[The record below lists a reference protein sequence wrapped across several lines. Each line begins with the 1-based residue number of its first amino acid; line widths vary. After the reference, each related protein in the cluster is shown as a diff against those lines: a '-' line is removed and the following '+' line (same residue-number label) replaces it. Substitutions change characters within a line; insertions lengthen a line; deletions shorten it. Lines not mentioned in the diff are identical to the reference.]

1 MKGVV
6 SAGSIPTAET
16 GARILADGGNAIDA
30 AVGAC
35 MAVSA
40 GEPTLTSLAGGGMMI
55 LHLAK
60 TNQTIIHDFF
70 GDAPKLKQSEVDG
83 LDFYP
88 IELDYGPT
96 TQRFY
101 VGRGAAGVPGVLPG
115 LCSAL
120 DHWGTMPLRDV
131 IAPACRLLRH
141 GAVIGAGQAALAE
154 FLEPILTET
163 EAGRDIFAPDGRA
176 AITQF
181 KRLSCTA

>member
-1 MKGVV
+1 
-6 SAGSIPTAET
+6 
-16 GARILADGGNAIDA
+16 
-30 AVGAC
+30 
-35 MAVSA
+35 
-40 GEPTLTSLAGGGMMI
+40 MI
-55 LHLAK
+55 LHIAK

-70 GDAPKLKQSEVDG
+70 GDAPKLRQSEVEG

-120 DHWGTMPLRDV
+120 DNWGTLPLSKV
-131 IAPACRLLRH
+131 IAPACRLLRD

-163 EAGRDIFAPDGRA
+163 EAGRDMFAPDGNYISEGATFRLPDSQTLWSNSPIQGGEI
-176 AITQF
+176 ITMVLSD
-181 KRLSCTA
+181 RLFWNILVPMPAV